1 MVEVPPATNLTD
13 LRREA
18 RPILRGR
25 VNFPVC
31 MAPMVGLSHVFLRQA
46 VRAYLPKDAFTTWPT
61 EMLNSKKL
69 PHQSLGETPETL
81 RGPEEDGLVPQILG
95 NEEPSIRDSVAALEK
110 WGAEGVDINMGCPVK
125 KALRHNYGVALMG
138 DMKYAAEVVAMAK
151 RSSEL
156 PVSVKLRSG
165 MAHDRKFLQ
174 EFVLGLEGNGAEWIT
189 LHPRSADEGRKGEA
203 QWEEIAF
210 VRDIL
215 KIAVVGNGDIQIADD
230 ILKMRSETGCDSV
243 MVGRAV
249 TARPW
254 ILWQVGEDLGFGPPV
269 GREGESAPRSGAEEG
284 AEYGRMLLKIIDHFS
299 KSPYP
304 DLALRQLRFFVR
316 TGSVWLEFGNTLF
329 GVISRAKNFDEARAN
344 VQAFFACEQRMVMRT
359 TLRT

>member
-1 MVEVPPATNLTD
+1 MVEAIPS
-13 LRREA
+13 
-18 RPILRGR
+18 RPLLRGR

-46 VRAYLPKDAFTTWPT
+46 ARAYLPTGAFTTWPT
-61 EMLNSKKL
+61 EMLNSRKL

-81 RGPEEDGLVPQILG
+81 RSPEEDGLVPQILG
-95 NEEPSIRDSVAALEK
+95 NDEPNIRDSSIALEK

-138 DMKYAAEVVAMAK
+138 DMKYASEVVAMAK
-151 RSSEL
+151 RSTQL

-165 MAHDRKFLQ
+165 TTHDRSYLRD
-174 EFVLGLEGNGAEWIT
+174 FVLGLESSGAEWIT
-189 LHPRSADEGRKGEA
+189 LHPRTASEGRKGEA
-203 QWEEIAF
+203 QWEEIAY
-210 VRDIL
+210 VRDLL
-215 KIAVVGNGDIQIADD
+215 KIAVVGNGDIQVWED

-254 ILWQVGEDLGFGPPV
+254 ILWQIGEELGFQAPA

-299 KSPYP
+299 KSPFP

-329 GVISRAKNFDEARAN
+329 GLVSKAKDFDEARSF
-344 VQAFFACEQRMVMRT
+344 VRDFFKVEQNMMERT
-359 TLRT
+359 TLRS